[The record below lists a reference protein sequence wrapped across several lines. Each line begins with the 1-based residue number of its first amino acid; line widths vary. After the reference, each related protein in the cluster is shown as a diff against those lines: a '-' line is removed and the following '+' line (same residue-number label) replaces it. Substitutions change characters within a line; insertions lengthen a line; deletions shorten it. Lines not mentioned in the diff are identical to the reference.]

1 MRLLDGKFK
10 ITRHCHSCTA
20 VSLQNFF
27 IELGFL
33 GSENKTGEILQAAH
47 YKTYHL
53 SYGDVPAP
61 AQSRNPESEQE
72 TKQTKTDGKEENL
85 QN

>member
-1 MRLLDGKFK
+1 MPFIQSSL
-10 ITRHCHSCTA
+10 TREF
-20 VSLQNFF
+20 L

-33 GSENKTGEILQAAH
+33 GSENKTGEVLQAAH
-47 YKTYHL
+47 YKTYCL

-61 AQSRNPESEQE
+61 AQSRNPESKQE
-72 TKQTKTDGKEENL
+72 TKQTKTDGKEENF